1 MPKKSTL
8 IKYLCVAFAI
18 QAGAIATPAAAA
30 ILTVPVPYSTIQEA
44 INDAVGGDEIVVS
57 DGTYTGTGNYN
68 IDTNG
73 KAITVR
79 SLLGPANCI
88 IDCQGNGRA
97 FIFQSGEDANTVL
110 EGFTIINGYAEDL
123 DWPQNP
129 DDDPSGYGGA
139 IYCTG
144 SSPDINNCIIT
155 DNTADSGGGA
165 IFCDAGSNAQIK
177 DCNISY
183 NYAGAGFYIYD
194 VNFNDY
200 NDMNQLGGGIYCR
213 DSNPTMVNCIIGGLD
228 ALGWPAGNWAAG
240 SGGGIAC
247 EDSDVV
253 IMDCTISY
261 NDCWLDDDLVSQ
273 HGGGIYCRNGSP
285 DINGCVI
292 TDNDAAWSGGGIASI
307 WDSNDSNDVLLI
319 SNCEILDN
327 DCWASGGGIYTE
339 GSFVPDPNDPN
350 REPNMPIIPNCR
362 IQNCLIANNWGYW
375 SGGVSSDYGSFARIE
390 NCTIADNVVSYSSDP
405 YSLVGGLECYY
416 GDATVTNS
424 IIWGN
429 KGLQIAG
436 VTGVDSVTY
445 CDVQRLDVNGLVD
458 PNAVWPG
465 EGNIN
470 EDPLFAS
477 PIHRDYHLQT
487 EELNGRYNPVT
498 GAFDVNDPSTSPC
511 INAGDPFS
519 AFGLEPL
526 PNGGRINMGA
536 YGNTPQ
542 ASMSDIIVPL
552 VADIA
557 GGMNVNMVDFVLLAD
572 NWLLEGAAIKNRK
585 ADLDNNGIVDEEDLF
600 IFAKFWLW

>member
-8 IKYLCVAFAI
+8 IKYLYVAFVI
-18 QAGAIATPAAAA
+18 QVSAIATPATAA

-57 DGTYTGTGNYN
+57 DGPYTGPGNYN

-79 SLLGPANCI
+79 SQNGPANCI
-88 IDCQGNGRA
+88 IDCQNNGRA
-97 FIFQSGEDANTVL
+97 FIFQSGEGATTVL
-110 EGFTIINGYAEDL
+110 EGFTIINGYAEDPN
-123 DWPQNP
+123 WPQGP
-129 DDDPSGYGGA
+129 DDDPNGYGGA

-194 VNFNDY
+194 VNINDY
-200 NDMNQLGGGIYCR
+200 SDMNQLGGGIYCR
-213 DSNPTMVNCIIGGLD
+213 DSNPTIINCIIGGLD
-228 ALGWPAGNWAAG
+228 AFGWPAGNWAAG

-247 EDSDVV
+247 KNSNAV
-253 IMDCTISY
+253 ITDCTISY
-261 NDCWLDDDLVSQ
+261 NDCWLDDDVVNQ
-273 HGGGIYCRNGSP
+273 HGGGIYCEDSNP

-292 TDNDAAWSGGGIASI
+292 TDNDAKWSGGGIAAV
-307 WDSNDSNDVLLI
+307 DSNVSIKLCTI
-319 SNCEILDN
+319 TDN
-327 DCWASGGGIYTE
+327 HCWASSGGIYSE
-339 GSFVPDPNDPN
+339 GNPDPNGPN
-350 REPNMPIIPNCR
+350 VPNCH
-362 IQNCLIANNWGYW
+362 ILNCLVASNWGYW

-390 NCTIADNVVSYSSDP
+390 NCTIANNVASYSSDP

-416 GDATVTNS
+416 GSATVTNS

-429 KGLQIAG
+429 TGLQVAG
-436 VTGVDSVTY
+436 ASDVTY
-445 CDVQRLDVNGLVD
+445 SDIQRPDVND
-458 PNAVWPG
+458 PNVVWPG

-470 EDPLFAS
+470 ADPLFAH

-487 EELNGRYNPVT
+487 EYLNGRYNPVT
-498 GAFDVNDPSTSPC
+498 GAFDVNDPETSPC
-511 INAGDPFS
+511 VNAGDPFS

-536 YGNTPQ
+536 YGNTLQ
-542 ASMSDIIVPL
+542 ASKSNIIVPL
-552 VADIA
+552 VADIVYD
-557 GGMNVNMVDFVLLAD
+557 MNVNMVDFALLAD
-572 NWLLEGAAIKNRK
+572 NWLLEGAAIKDRK
-585 ADLDNNGIVDEEDLF
+585 ADLDNNGIVDERDLP
-600 IFAKFWLW
+600 IFTKFWL